1 MPHAHKP
8 KAKPKKAKRKRRRK
22 RKTAKVIT
30 PGFGDFR
37 RPRRFAFQPKRGP
50 ASVLHKHSAAFMLG
64 ALAQDMLTPMR
75 PAPNWL
81 TQRAPPFLPYDP
93 WQEQRRHT
101 RIADDRQRAQMRRE
115 IEAELRPGA
124 PAAVARAAPPAP
136 PFRPYARYPSWGE
149 IGRAADRYRYT
160 GDPYIYLRRHTN
172 GI

>member
-1 MPHAHKP
+1 MPHTS
-8 KAKPKKAKRKRRRK
+8 KAKSKPAKAKRKRRKRK
-22 RKTAKVIT
+22 RKTARIVT

-64 ALAQDMLTPMR
+64 ALAQDLLTPMR

-93 WQEQRRHT
+93 WQEHRRHT
-101 RIADDRQRAQMRRE
+101 RMVDARQRAQMRRE
-115 IEAELRPGA
+115 IQAELGHGP
-124 PAAVARAAPPAP
+124 PAAVAHAAP
-136 PFRPYARYPSWGE
+136 YPSWGE

-160 GDPYIYLRRHTN
+160 GDPYM
-172 GI
+172 

>member
-22 RKTAKVIT
+22 RKTARIIT

-37 RPRRFAFQPKRGP
+37 RPRRFAHQPRRGP

-93 WQEQRRHT
+93 WQEHRRHT
-101 RIADDRQRAQMRRE
+101 RMVDARQRAQMRRE
-115 IEAELRPGA
+115 IQAELRPAGA
-124 PAAVARAAPPAP
+124 PAAVARAAPAYAP
-136 PFRPYARYPSWGE
+136 WGE
-149 IGRAADRYRYT
+149 IGRAAEQYRYT
-160 GDPYIYLRRHTN
+160 GSPYM
-172 GI
+172 

>member
-1 MPHAHKP
+1 MPHTS
-8 KAKPKKAKRKRRRK
+8 KAKSKPAKAKRKRRKRK
-22 RKTAKVIT
+22 RKTARIVT

-93 WQEQRRHT
+93 WQEHRLSLIHISEPT
-101 RIADDRQRAQMRRE
+101 
-115 IEAELRPGA
+115 
-124 PAAVARAAPPAP
+124 
-136 PFRPYARYPSWGE
+136 RPY
-149 IGRAADRYRYT
+149 
-160 GDPYIYLRRHTN
+160 
-172 GI
+172 

>member
-1 MPHAHKP
+1 MPHA
-8 KAKPKKAKRKRRRK
+8 KAKSKPTKVKRKRRKRK
-22 RKTAKVIT
+22 RKTARIVT

-81 TQRAPPFLPYDP
+81 RRPFLPYDP
-93 WQEQRRHT
+93 WQEHRRHT
-101 RIADDRQRAQMRRE
+101 RMVDARQRAQMRRE
-115 IEAELRPGA
+115 IQAELGHGP
-124 PAAVARAAPPAP
+124 PAAVAHAAP
-136 PFRPYARYPSWGE
+136 YPSWGE

-160 GDPYIYLRRHTN
+160 GDPYM
-172 GI
+172 